1 MTLEIV
7 RITVGPLMTNCY
19 LAVEPE
25 SKEALVID
33 PGDEAGRILARL
45 EQTGARAMAIVLTHA
60 HGDHIGAA
68 GEVKEKT
75 GAPILVHP
83 EEADWLTDANLNL
96 SALLGMPVVAP
107 PADRFLNEGDEL
119 KVGDEALKVLH
130 TPGHSPGGLALYG
143 KGILFSGDL
152 IFFESVGRTDLPGGD
167 LLTLESMIAQKVLT
181 LPDDTPIY
189 PGHGDT
195 TTVGHERL
203 YNPFLR

>member
-1 MTLEIV
+1 
-7 RITVGPLMTNCY
+7 MTNCY

-25 SKEALVID
+25 SKEGRVID
-33 PGDEAGRILARL
+33 PGDEAKRILARL
-45 EQTGARAMAIVLTHA
+45 EQTGARAIAIVLTHA

-119 KVGDEALKVLH
+119 QVLH
-130 TPGHSPGGLALYG
+130 TPGHSPGGLALYRE
-143 KGILFSGDL
+143 GILFSGDL

-181 LPDDTPIY
+181 LSDDTQVY

>member
-1 MTLEIV
+1 MALQII

-19 LAVEPE
+19 LVVEPE

-45 EQTGARAMAIVLTHA
+45 EQTGARAKAIVLTHT

-68 GEVKEKT
+68 GAVAEGT
-75 GAPILVHP
+75 GAPILVHR
-83 EEADWLTDANLNL
+83 EESDWLTDANLNL
-96 SALLGMPVVAP
+96 SALLRMPVVAP

-119 KVGDEALKVLH
+119 QVGGETLKVFH
-130 TPGHSPGGLALYG
+130 TPGHSPGGLSLYREGALFG
-143 KGILFSGDL
+143 GDL
-152 IFFESVGRTDLPGGD
+152 IFYESVGRTDLPGGD
-167 LLTLESMIAQKVLT
+167 LPTLESMIAQKVLA
-181 LPDDTPIY
+181 LPDDTQIY